1 MHPPS
6 WGRSLTCCRLQ
17 VKTCSGFNIF
27 RYNLFRYFLKIRLN
41 ALTQTKVHSEQQ
53 SEMENLLAMLAD
65 TEEEN
70 MEEEKEKE
78 EGSTVRPVVLPNGV
92 VVQYGGAGRKRKA
105 GGSVSEGFKATTG
118 YNNKTQRLRF
128 IKEDRRSLTSRI
140 TSSSAKSGV
149 LSELIKKVDGDAL
162 LSGNDRKECIR
173 KMFSG
178 VSKQQRVELVG
189 LLGSNNNIEQRFKHL
204 VDTFFPDVDG
214 ELGELEILVTTMRK
228 LSLRSMEEVMVN
240 LFSDGKREHKLD

>member
-1 MHPPS
+1 
-6 WGRSLTCCRLQ
+6 
-17 VKTCSGFNIF
+17 
-27 RYNLFRYFLKIRLN
+27 
-41 ALTQTKVHSEQQ
+41 
-53 SEMENLLAMLAD
+53 MLAD

-92 VVQYGGAGRKRKA
+92 VVQYGGAGRKHKA

-118 YNNKTQRLRF
+118 YNNKTPRLRF

-149 LSELIKKVDGDAL
+149 FSELIKKVDEDAL

-173 KMFSG
+173 TPQHLQHLHRNPQVVQPLGTGDPCNVAGEPLHLDTLILASCRHSAG
-178 VSKQQRVELVG
+178 LQRSPCCGHEL
-189 LLGSNNNIEQRFKHL
+189 LLGQKTPPLGPGNNG
-204 VDTFFPDVDG
+204 D
-214 ELGELEILVTTMRK
+214 LGEIAVGPRAAS
-228 LSLRSMEEVMVN
+228 LSMCRFMLW
-240 LFSDGKREHKLD
+240 